1 MGKEYIVQEETLTSI
16 ADAIRTLTSK
26 SDKLLAENFD
36 NEILAFYEEYQV
48 FKQEYE
54 AFMAQYETDKTN
66 LEDIVYGNDPFVNV
80 STTLANN
87 SWETISMVSKAGR
100 APEFWS
106 VGDIIA
112 IDIGGTSYDVRIA
125 GFDHDD
131 VTDASA
137 YGRAKAGITFEMV
150 DCYGTTY
157 AMNSTNTSIG
167 GWTESEMRTMHLP
180 AVKALLSNELV
191 NVIIPV
197 NKLTSAGN
205 ESTTINTTSDDLFL
219 LSEIEIFGSTSYSAA
234 GEGSQYAYYAAG
246 NSKVK
251 NYNGLAIDWWER
263 SPNLI
268 DYSTW
273 FCYVYYKGSAASGIA
288 SGSKSISFAFCV

>member
-1 MGKEYIVQEETLTSI
+1 MGKEYIIQEETLTSI

-26 SDKLLAENFD
+26 SDKFLAENFD

-66 LEDIVYGNDPFVNV
+66 LEDIVYGVDPFANV
-80 STTLANN
+80 STTLADNN
-87 SWETISMVSKAGR
+87 WETISMVSKAGR
-100 APEFWS
+100 ASEFWS
-106 VGDIIA
+106 IGDIIA

-137 YGRAKAGITFEMV
+137 YGRTKAGITFEMV

-157 AMNSTNTSIG
+157 AMNSDDTNIG
-167 GWTESEMRTMHLP
+167 GWTESEMRTTHLP
-180 AVKALLSNELV
+180 VIKTLLSSELT

-197 NKLTSAGN
+197 NKLTSEGRK
-205 ESTTINTTSDDLFL
+205 STTTVTASDDLFL
-219 LSEIEIFGSTSYSAA
+219 LSEVEIFGSTSHSVA

-251 NYNGLAIDWWER
+251 TRSGSISEWWER
-263 SPNLI
+263 SPC
-268 DYSTW
+268 W
-273 FCYVYYKGSAASGIA
+273 FDSVGICYVTSGGAASNGWPSATI
-288 SGSKSISFAFCV
+288 GVSFGFCV